1 MCGALS
7 FIREVFAMAG
17 KWVNAGSL
25 LTCTMGAAPAA
36 LTVVVPTITV
46 QGSPAANV
54 MDCAPM
60 TTIPTFG
67 TCMSPANPTV
77 AAATAAA
84 LGVLTPMPCI
94 PVTTPWTPGAPMV
107 LVRNFPALDAASK
120 CMCAYGG
127 QISAVTTDVMVDVG

>member
-1 MCGALS
+1 
-7 FIREVFAMAG
+7 MAG
-17 KWVNAGSL
+17 KWVNAGSV
-25 LTCTMGAAPAA
+25 LTCTMGTAPAA

-54 MDCAPM
+54 MDCAPI
-60 TTIPTFG
+60 TNIPTFT
-67 TCMSPANPTV
+67 TCNAPLNPTV

-94 PVTTPWTPGAPMV
+94 PVTTPWIPGAL
-107 LVRNFPALDAASK
+107 LVQVRLFPALDATSK

-127 QISAVTTDVMVDVG
+127 QISITTSDVIIDAS

>member
-1 MCGALS
+1 MS
-7 FIREVFAMAG
+7 FIREGFAMAG

-25 LTCTMGAAPAA
+25 LTCTMGAAPSS
-36 LTVVVPTITV
+36 LVVAVPTTTA
-46 QGSPAANV
+46 QGPPAANI

-60 TTIPTFG
+60 SNIPTFG
-67 TCMSPANPTV
+67 MCMSPANPTV

-94 PVTTPWTPGAPMV
+94 PATTPWTPGVPTV

-120 CMCAYGG
+120 CMCGYGG
-127 QISAVTTDVMVDVG
+127 QISITTTDVMVDVG

>member
-1 MCGALS
+1 
-7 FIREVFAMAG
+7 MAG

-25 LTCTMGAAPAA
+25 LTCTQGAAPAA
-36 LTVVVPTITV
+36 LMVVVPTITV
-46 QGSPAANV
+46 QGPPAANI
-54 MDCAPM
+54 MDFAPI
-60 TTIPTFG
+60 TNIPTFG
-67 TCMSPANPTV
+67 MCMSPANPMV

-120 CMCAYGG
+120 CMCGYGG
-127 QISAVTTDVMVDVG
+127 QISITTTQVKADVG

>member
-1 MCGALS
+1 
-7 FIREVFAMAG
+7 MAG
-17 KWVNAGSL
+17 KWVNAGSS
-25 LTCTMGAAPAA
+25 LTCTMGDAPAA

-54 MDCAPM
+54 MDSSIIN
-60 TTIPTFG
+60 IPTFG
-67 TCMSPANPTV
+67 SCKSPFNPMV

-120 CMCAYGG
+120 CMCVYGG
-127 QISAVTTDVMVDVG
+127 QISAVTTNVMVDVG

>member
-1 MCGALS
+1 
-7 FIREVFAMAG
+7 MAG

-25 LTCTMGAAPAA
+25 LTCTQGAAPAA
-36 LTVVVPTITV
+36 LMVLVPTITV
-46 QGSPAANV
+46 QGPPAANI
-54 MDCAPM
+54 MDFAPM
-60 TTIPTFG
+60 TNIPTFG
-67 TCMSPANPTV
+67 MCMSPANPMV

-120 CMCAYGG
+120 CMCGYGG
-127 QISAVTTDVMVDVG
+127 QISITTTQVKADVG

>member
-17 KWVNAGSL
+17 KWVNAGSS
-25 LTCTMGAAPAA
+25 LTCTMGDAPAA

-54 MDCAPM
+54 MDCAPIIN
-60 TTIPTFG
+60 IPTFG
-67 TCMSPANPTV
+67 TCKSPFNPMV

-94 PVTTPWTPGAPMV
+94 PFTMPWIPGAMRV
-107 LVRNFPALDAASK
+107 LVRNFPALDNASK
-120 CMCAYGG
+120 CMCGYGG

>member
-1 MCGALS
+1 
-7 FIREVFAMAG
+7 MAG

-54 MDCAPM
+54 MDSSIIN
-60 TTIPTFG
+60 IPTFG
-67 TCMSPANPTV
+67 SCKSPFNPMV

-94 PVTTPWTPGAPMV
+94 PVTMPWTPGAPMV

-120 CMCAYGG
+120 CMCVYGG
-127 QISAVTTDVMVDVG
+127 QISAVTTNVMVDVG